1 LNLPAAKSFKSSLSF
16 GKPQR
21 FGIGLNLI
29 VNRRNQTLRK
39 LNAISQREL
48 YRISREL
55 I

>member
-1 LNLPAAKSFKSSLSF
+1 MNLPAAKFFKSSFRF

-21 FGIGLNLI
+21 IGITLNLI

-48 YRISREL
+48 HRISRG
-55 I
+55 